1 MHLDAFNTLDEESA
15 ARELR
20 RCCGSTRWV
29 ESMTRARPFP
39 SVEAMAEIGDA
50 VWMSLGPA
58 DWLEAF
64 AAHPRIGETRPGES
78 GKMAAPKPGDLSR
91 SEAGPGGPASPKL
104 GVIGPSEG
112 GSSWEEQEQSGTR
125 SATEKVR
132 ERLAARNRQYEARFG
147 YIFIV
152 CATGKTVEQMLAIVE
167 DRLQNDSQEE
177 LRIAAEEQRQI
188 TRLRIGKLL
197 EPDTGGP
204 FMITTHVLDTA
215 RGGPAVGVTVI
226 LELRQASEWSP
237 IGRGST
243 DEAGR
248 VASLTDDRELVPGT
262 YRLTFDT
269 GTYHREQGISVPFFP
284 EAKITFNV
292 RDVDEHY
299 HVPLL
304 LSPFGYS
311 TYRGA

>member
-1 MHLDAFNTLDEESA
+1 MHLDAFNALDAEA
-15 ARELR
+15 AAAELR

-39 SVEAMAEIGDA
+39 SAAAMADVADA
-50 VWMSLGPA
+50 VWLSLGSA

-64 AAHPRIGETRPGES
+64 AAHPRIGE
-78 GKMAAPKPGDLSR
+78 AKP
-91 SEAGPGGPASPKL
+91 AGS
-104 GVIGPSEG
+104 G
-112 GSSWEEQEQSGTR
+112 GSGPSWEEQEQSSTR
-125 SATEKVR
+125 SATEKVK
-132 ERLAARNRQYEARFG
+132 ERLAARNHQYEARFG

-152 CATGKTVEQMLAIVE
+152 CATGKTAEQMLALVE
-167 DRLQNDSQEE
+167 DRLQNDSHEE
-177 LRIAAEEQRQI
+177 LRIAVEEQRQI

-197 EPDTGGP
+197 EQDSDGP

-237 IGRGST
+237 IGRGTT
-243 DEAGR
+243 DENGR

-292 RDVDEHY
+292 RDIDENF

-304 LSPFGYS
+304 LSPFGYT